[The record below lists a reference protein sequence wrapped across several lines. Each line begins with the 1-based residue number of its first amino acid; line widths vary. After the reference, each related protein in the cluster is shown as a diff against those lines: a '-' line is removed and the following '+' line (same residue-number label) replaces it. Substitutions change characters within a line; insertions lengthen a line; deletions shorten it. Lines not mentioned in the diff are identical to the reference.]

1 MSAVVISNYALH
13 MATYIVVIL
22 MVTTILVEKETRE
35 RLRSFGKK
43 GETYDQ
49 ILRRLMSL
57 AEYEEFMEK
66 QYERLKDKEVFL
78 SLDEI

>member
-1 MSAVVISNYALH
+1 VA
-13 MATYIVVIL
+13 
-22 MVTTILVEKETRE
+22 TTILVEKETRE

-57 AEYEEFMEK
+57 AEHEGFMEK
-66 QYERLKDKEVFL
+66 QYERLKDKEAFI